1 MINTAVLFQQFHQNT
16 TLAFLHLLRVWRK
29 MVSVYLPVVL
39 VWVFLWCCVP
49 TAFPPTRCSPRRAV
63 SRHTSLQLPKM
74 GSLLLPTTGHVL
86 LLFTLCWLQSFLEL
100 FWATSPHLNGCT
112 PTLPHTP
119 PPEPQRN
126 QTQTPTK
133 NRKKKPGLISS
144 VLIRSSRRPQKGSEG
159 CIVRKSGWGNAWQG
173 GKG

>member
-86 LLFTLCWLQSFLEL
+86 LLFTLCWLQSFLQL

-112 PTLPHTP
+112 PTLPHT